1 MAKKNFCRLINV
13 FRERS
18 ELWVYMET
26 VDIALCVLIF
36 VHIYL
41 ILRCIVLNEACIIP
55 KNACIILNNKSV
67 AVCVE

>member
-1 MAKKNFCRLINV
+1 MAKRNFCRLSNV

-41 ILRCIVLNEACIIP
+41 ILRCIVLNEACII
-55 KNACIILNNKSV
+55 LNNKSV